1 MIIMASNGLSSDILM
16 KKVKSLLKN
25 ARTAIVI
32 TTASEYKEKDW
43 HIPRIKGELE
53 SLGLTVDYFDFDCDN
68 PGQLLKYDVVEILGG
83 NPFYLL
89 NAMKKSNCV
98 DVLKKVSEEKV
109 LIGISAGSIV
119 LQGDIK
125 LVAEYSPE
133 MNEGVGLAD
142 LTGLSLTGIQLLP
155 HYDRF
160 LTRYERF
167 EERARDFEDNNN
179 CVVYRINDGEAVI
192 DNGGEYEIIR

>member
-1 MIIMASNGLSSDILM
+1 MIILTSNGLSSDILM
-16 KKVKSLLKN
+16 DKVKGLLKDSK
-25 ARTAIVI
+25 TAVII

-43 HIPRIKGELE
+43 HIPRITGELE
-53 SLGLTVDYFDFDCDN
+53 SLGLTVEFFDFDCDDS
-68 PGQLLKYDVVEILGG
+68 GQLLKYDVVEILGG

-89 NAMKKSNCV
+89 NAMKKSNCG
-98 DVLKKVSEEKV
+98 DILKRVSEERV

-119 LQGDIK
+119 LQVDIK

-133 MNEGVGLAD
+133 MNEGVGLVD

-160 LTRYERF
+160 LTRYECF
-167 EERARDFEDNNN
+167 EERAKEFEDKYN
-179 CVVYRINDGEAVI
+179 CIVYRINDGEAVI
-192 DNGGEYEIIR
+192 DNGGEYEVIR

>member
-1 MIIMASNGLSSDILM
+1 MIILTSNGLSSDILIE
-16 KKVKSLLKN
+16 KVKSLLKN
-25 ARTAIVI
+25 AQTAVVI

-43 HIPRIKGELE
+43 HIPRLKGELE
-53 SLGLTVDYFDFDCDN
+53 RMGLTVEFFDFDCDDT
-68 PGQLLKYDVVEILGG
+68 GQLLKYDVVEILGG

-89 NAMKKSNCV
+89 NAMNKSNCR
-98 DVLKKVSEEKV
+98 DVLKKISEERV

-160 LTRYERF
+160 LTRFERF
-167 EERARDFEDNNN
+167 EERAREFEDKYK